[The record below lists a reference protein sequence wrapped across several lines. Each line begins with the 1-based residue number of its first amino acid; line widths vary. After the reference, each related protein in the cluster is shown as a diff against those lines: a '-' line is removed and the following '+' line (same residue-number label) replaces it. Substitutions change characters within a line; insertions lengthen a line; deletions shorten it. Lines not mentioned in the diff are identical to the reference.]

1 MKTLGIFGGL
11 LVLAIGVFALVPNN
25 DEGMTVEVQ
34 VDSTEISSSSDT
46 ISQETNRK
54 FPPNFTLKDLEGN
67 KISLA
72 DYRGKKAVV
81 IDFWA
86 SWCPNCR
93 RDMPVM
99 QRLYEKYGDQVE
111 VIAVNLQESSR
122 TVEKFV
128 NSEGFTFLILLD
140 PAGSASRA
148 YGVNYT
154 NFHVLIDKDGY
165 LLKTVPGDI
174 SESDFRSLII

>member
-1 MKTLGIFGGL
+1 MKLLGIFGGVL
-11 LVLAIGVFALVPNN
+11 ALAIGVFALVPNN
-25 DEGMTVEVQ
+25 NEDTAAEIQ
-34 VDSTEISSSSDT
+34 ANSTEVSSSNSATGQD
-46 ISQETNRK
+46 SNKQ

-67 KISLA
+67 KITLP

-99 QRLYEKYGDQVE
+99 QRLYEKFGDQVE

-128 NSEGFTFLILLD
+128 NLEGFTFLVLLD